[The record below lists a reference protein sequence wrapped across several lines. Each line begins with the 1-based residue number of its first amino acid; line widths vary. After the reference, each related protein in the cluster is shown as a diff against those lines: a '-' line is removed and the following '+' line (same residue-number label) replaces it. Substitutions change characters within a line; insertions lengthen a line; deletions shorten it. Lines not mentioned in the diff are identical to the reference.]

1 MPKTYLTKV
10 CATCG
15 KAEGKNWARHWKLR
29 HPSELINEL
38 VPGEAPSHPY
48 DENWVYLIKDP
59 KVKELF
65 RNSFKEVLHQDTLS
79 EEVAET
85 IEEPRMVND
94 NRVGSQ
100 VLSSTEVAK
109 TTIEEATNLF
119 DSKPRHQNHYNET
132 IEIDAESD
140 SDLSNEYT
148 NN

>member
-29 HPSELINEL
+29 HPTEVINEL

-65 RNSFKEVLHQDTLS
+65 RISFKEVHQQDALS

-85 IEEPRMVND
+85 IEEPRMDND

-100 VLSSTEVAK
+100 VLPPIEVAK
-109 TTIEEATNLF
+109 TTIEEAANLF
-119 DSKPRHQNHYNET
+119 DSKPRYQNHYNKT
-132 IEIDAESD
+132 IEINVESD
-140 SDLSNEYT
+140 SDLSNEDT
-148 NN
+148 KI

>member
-29 HPSELINEL
+29 HPSGVINEL

-65 RNSFKEVLHQDTLS
+65 RISFKEVQQQDALS

-85 IEEPRMVND
+85 IEEPRIVND
-94 NRVGSQ
+94 SRIDSQ
-100 VLSSTEVAK
+100 VLQPTEVAK

-119 DSKPRHQNHYNET
+119 DSKLQHHNHYSET
-132 IEIDAESD
+132 MEIDVESD
-140 SDLSNEYT
+140 SDLSNEDT
-148 NN
+148 KI

>member
-29 HPSELINEL
+29 HPTEVINEL

-65 RNSFKEVLHQDTLS
+65 RNSFKEVHQLDAVS

-85 IEEPRMVND
+85 IEEPIIVND
-94 NRVGSQ
+94 SRIDSQ
-100 VLSSTEVAK
+100 VLQPTEVAK

-119 DSKPRHQNHYNET
+119 DSKLRQHNHYSET
-132 IEIDAESD
+132 IEIDVESD
-140 SDLSNEYT
+140 SDLSNEDT
-148 NN
+148 KN